1 MPFNS
6 PEYEGVKA
14 AVRRDTSPAPDEH
27 PDNVAVDKLASA
39 MKAKLAKQRSKGY
52 SGWDTDC
59 TQERLSQLLREHV
72 DKGDPVD
79 VANFCAFLFYR
90 EEGVLND

>member
-6 PEYEGVKA
+6 PEYEAVKA
-14 AVRRDTSPAPDEH
+14 AVRRDMFSAYEH
-27 PDNVAVDKLASA
+27 PDNLAVDKLASA
-39 MKAKLAKQRSKGY
+39 MKVKLEKQRSKGY
-52 SGWDTDC
+52 SGWDKDC
-59 TQERLSQLLREHV
+59 TQERLSQLLREHL

-90 EEGVLND
+90 EEGILNV